1 LKRPNWDVNLLAP
14 LINTSLTIN
23 DLLPDSVLQTNADT
37 SLKLVYNTNILD
49 INMDSLFKIPD
60 TTIANIYNIPVT
72 SVANPGSNFYSDNK
86 NIKLNV
92 SNGVEL
98 NKARIESGFIEIE
111 VFSDIKEK
119 IVVKYTIPSATLN
132 GDTLVVNELIP
143 AATSSQQGYLK
154 KIIDISGYDL
164 DLTGTS
170 GSAVNTFITRAN
182 GIIDSNATGPVTLV
196 AGDQI
201 IINNKLISIIPSYV
215 KGYFGTQQI
224 HFGPDTTKISAFNKI
239 IAGSVDLNQVS
250 VNLSFQNGFGIDAQ
264 LNINQ
269 FTSFNTSKNQSVILN
284 HSIINSP
291 ININRAQETFTVPE
305 VTYSYYNVAIN
316 TSNSNID
323 QMIELLPNRLVYDMN
338 LNVNPLGNISGNNDF
353 VFKKYPLKTMLNVEF
368 PLSFIANNLTL
379 VDTVNFN
386 LSSQS
391 ITGKIVGGNLI
402 LYVENGYP
410 FDATISLDL
419 FDANNQYISTLSS
432 AQNIVSAPLDV
443 NLKVANKQ
451 SSKVVYP
458 VSVTDVNNLYLA
470 KKMAIKVSFTTA
482 AQPQF
487 IKIYDGYSMDIK
499 AVGDFTYNV
508 DLK

>member
-1 LKRPNWDVNLLAP
+1 LKIKVYILFFLLAISFFACKKDLKRPNWDVNLLAP

-201 IINNKLISIIPSYV
+201 IINNKLI
-215 KGYFGTQQI
+215 
-224 HFGPDTTKISAFNKI
+224 
-239 IAGSVDLNQVS
+239 AGSVDLNQVS

-386 LSSQS
+386 LR
-391 ITGKIVGGNLI
+391 
-402 LYVENGYP
+402 
-410 FDATISLDL
+410 
-419 FDANNQYISTLSS
+419 
-432 AQNIVSAPLDV
+432 
-443 NLKVANKQ
+443 VANKQ